1 MLASL
6 KFRKEIKMSYVQMK
20 EEQDFHHSASVEWDC
35 NEAAELGSAHKDLA
49 WIVTGSD
56 TVHQNPHYQ
65 GPAVPHPYDAEQAY
79 YAQADAI
86 EDQDRMEARGGPV
99 FCFDTYDDIPF

>member
-6 KFRKEIKMSYVQMK
+6 KFRKEIKMSYIQMK
-20 EEQDFHHSASVEWDC
+20 EEQDFHHSTLADWDR
-35 NEAAELGSAHKDLA
+35 NEAAELGSAQKDVA

-56 TVHQNPHYQ
+56 AVHQNPYYQ
-65 GPAVPHPYDAEQAY
+65 GPAVPHPYVAEEAY

-99 FCFDTYDDIPF
+99 YSFDTYDDIPF